1 GIAGRDLCAS
11 SHHAEKRAT
20 LLIMR
25 GSVQEETAQKTILVV
40 DDEDGVRESV
50 REALSDEGYRVVDTA
65 DGTEVMRIID
75 EHRPELVLLDI
86 WMPQMDGIGLLKEIK
101 SQRPDINVVMVSGH
115 GNIHTAVTATKFG
128 AFDFIEKPVSLD
140 GLLSTVQRALGE
152 LPVSGGKAQPG
163 MRSKKPNGKAAA
175 VKATPATQRIKQKTL
190 AKSVVLSGQGLHSGV
205 KTGLIL
211 HPLPEN
217 SGIVFTGISGDVM
230 VPAHLDYVGSTGY
243 ATSLRSK
250 DYAVGTVEHLLAV
263 LHSYGICNLLIK
275 VQGEIPILDGS
286 ALEFCEAIDETGIEE
301 QDEEAVPI
309 VVDREYRIDA
319 KGGQSIKIEPDENFS
334 VRYVLRYPQPVGE
347 QEHLYVSHG
356 PEFFKAEIAPARTF
370 GFLKDI
376 AQLQNMGLANGGKL
390 SNFIL
395 IDDEKIVNTQLR
407 FENEFARHKILD
419 ILGDFYLLGRPIL
432 GAVTAIM
439 TGHSDNIALLRQVR
453 EGVGV

>member
-1 GIAGRDLCAS
+1 
-11 SHHAEKRAT
+11 
-20 LLIMR
+20 
-25 GSVQEETAQKTILVV
+25 VQEPATQKTILVV

-50 REALSDEGYRVVDTA
+50 REVLSDEGYRVVDTA
-65 DGTEVMRIID
+65 DGTQVLRIIK
-75 EHRPELVLLDI
+75 EQRPELVLLDI

-101 SQRPDINVVMVSGH
+101 SQKPDINVVMVSGH

-152 LPVSGGKAQPG
+152 APVPGGRTQPG
-163 MRSKKPNGKAAA
+163 ARSKKVRAGKPA
-175 VKATPATQRIKQKTL
+175 VVKTAVGQRIKQKTL

-211 HPLPEN
+211 HPLPAN
-217 SGIVFTGISGDVM
+217 SGILFTGISGDVT
-230 VPAHLDYVGSTGY
+230 VPAHLEYVGSTGY

-263 LHSYGICNLLIK
+263 LHSYGISNLLIK

-286 ALEFCEAIDETGIEE
+286 ALEFCEAIDETGVEE
-301 QDEEAVPI
+301 QNEEAAAI
-309 VVDREYRIDA
+309 VIDREYRIDA
-319 KGGQSIKIEPDENFS
+319 KDGQSIRIEPADSFS

-347 QEHLYVSHG
+347 QEHLYVFRG

-376 AQLQNMGLANGGKL
+376 AQLQNMGLANGGRL

-395 IDDEKIVNTQLR
+395 IDDEKIVNTRLR

-432 GAVTAIM
+432 GALTAIM
-439 TGHSDNIALLRQVR
+439 TGHSDNIALLRKVR
-453 EGVGV
+453 EGMEL